1 MGREVDFSFIWK
13 VLMQKSMG
21 KELAKRNRKK
31 MRGENEPKKPSTE
44 YFMFLRDERKNLE
57 KGLSVKDQ
65 TRILSKRWAELE
77 PERKKEYALEYAR
90 EIAIYRKKM
99 EEYKKTDEYKKVCEK
114 NLEIRKIAAKAK
126 LRPRRKPSGYNLFVK
141 EERAKMAS
149 EKRDGE
155 VVPTFKEIS
164 QIISTRWHDLSE
176 NERNGYKARANAM
189 NKGDELFESEG
200 SEEESGKKEKE
211 NWKDGLKPS
220 DEEDEEKDEGISA
233 EE

>member
-1 MGREVDFSFIWK
+1 
-13 VLMQKSMG
+13 MG
-21 KELAKRNRKK
+21 KELVKRNRKK
-31 MRGENEPKKPSTE
+31 IRGESEPKKPSTE
-44 YFMFLRDERKNLE
+44 YFMFLRDERKGLE

-65 TRILSKRWAELE
+65 TRILSKRWAEIQ

-114 NLEIRKIAAKAK
+114 NLEMRKVAAKAK

-141 EERAKMAS
+141 EERAKMSS
-149 EKRDGE
+149 EKKDGDA
-155 VVPTFKEIS
+155 VPTFKEIS

-176 NERNGYKARANAM
+176 SERNEYKARANTMSTA
-189 NKGDELFESEG
+189 GEPFESEG
-200 SEEESGKKEKE
+200 SEEEESEKKEKE

-220 DEEDEEKDEGISA
+220 DDEDEEKDEGFSA